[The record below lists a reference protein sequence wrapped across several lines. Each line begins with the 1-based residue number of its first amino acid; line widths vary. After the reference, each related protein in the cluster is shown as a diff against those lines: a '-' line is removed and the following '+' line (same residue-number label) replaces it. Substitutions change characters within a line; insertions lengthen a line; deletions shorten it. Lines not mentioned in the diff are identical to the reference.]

1 VGVKGG
7 QVRGRSR
14 REPQVPSDYV
24 MYFNSTLE
32 PLDVRSYYLT
42 CSNAASDEPFPAD
55 MRAPVSL
62 NYVT

>member
-1 VGVKGG
+1 M
-7 QVRGRSR
+7 
-14 REPQVPSDYV
+14 PSDYV